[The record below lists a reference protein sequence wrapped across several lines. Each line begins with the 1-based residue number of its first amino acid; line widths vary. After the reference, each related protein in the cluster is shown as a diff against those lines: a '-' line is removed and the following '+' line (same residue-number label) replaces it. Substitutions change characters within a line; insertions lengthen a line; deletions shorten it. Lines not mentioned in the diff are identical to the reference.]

1 MRTMPSAVLPLPV
14 MPTMRPCVVRSDG
27 SRRKSSAPVF
37 PVAGSTAR
45 PRKRSDSVAGMRAI
59 LAPRYRR
66 GMDTNAHEPAIRV
79 SMLPRDTNG
88 HGTIFG
94 GILLAYIDQ
103 AGAIATRPFCNLVVT
118 VKMNEVVFHAPVYVG
133 DVVSFYAKVVK
144 IGTTSI
150 TVKVTVTA
158 ERWRE
163 WGNVVK
169 VTEAEVVYVN
179 VGDDRRPAPIPARP
193 AFEKA

>member
-1 MRTMPSAVLPLPV
+1 
-14 MPTMRPCVVRSDG
+14 
-27 SRRKSSAPVF
+27 
-37 PVAGSTAR
+37 
-45 PRKRSDSVAGMRAI
+45 
-59 LAPRYRR
+59 
-66 GMDTNAHEPAIRV
+66 MDTNAHEPAIRV

-94 GILLAYIDQ
+94 GVLLAYIDQ
-103 AGAIATRPFCNLVVT
+103 AGAIATRPYCNLVVT
-118 VKMNEVVFHAPVYVG
+118 IKMNEVVFHQPVYVG
-133 DVVSFYAKVVK
+133 DVVSFYAKVTR

-163 WGNVVK
+163 SGNVVK

-179 VGDDRRPAPIPARP
+179 VGDDRRPTPIRKPLVEMA
-193 AFEKA
+193 

>member
-1 MRTMPSAVLPLPV
+1 
-14 MPTMRPCVVRSDG
+14 
-27 SRRKSSAPVF
+27 
-37 PVAGSTAR
+37 
-45 PRKRSDSVAGMRAI
+45 
-59 LAPRYRR
+59 
-66 GMDTNAHEPAIRV
+66 MDTSAHEPAIRV

-94 GILLAYIDQ
+94 GVLLAYIDQ

-118 VKMNEVVFHAPVYVG
+118 VKMNEVVFHHPVYVG

-144 IGTTSI
+144 TGRTSI

-179 VGDDRRPAPIPARP
+179 VGDDRRPTPIVAKPVV
-193 AFEKA
+193 EKA

>member
-1 MRTMPSAVLPLPV
+1 
-14 MPTMRPCVVRSDG
+14 
-27 SRRKSSAPVF
+27 
-37 PVAGSTAR
+37 
-45 PRKRSDSVAGMRAI
+45 
-59 LAPRYRR
+59 
-66 GMDTNAHEPAIRV
+66 MDTNAHEPAIRV

-94 GILLAYIDQ
+94 GVLLAYIDQ
-103 AGAIATRPFCNLVVT
+103 AGAIATRAASNLVVT

-133 DVVSFYAKVVK
+133 DVVSFYAKVVR

-158 ERWRE
+158 ERWKE
-163 WGNVVK
+163 PGNVVK

-179 VGDDRRPAPIPARP
+179 IGADGRPLPIQPKPAGER
-193 AFEKA
+193 A

>member
-1 MRTMPSAVLPLPV
+1 
-14 MPTMRPCVVRSDG
+14 
-27 SRRKSSAPVF
+27 
-37 PVAGSTAR
+37 
-45 PRKRSDSVAGMRAI
+45 
-59 LAPRYRR
+59 
-66 GMDTNAHEPAIRV
+66 MDTNAHEPAIRV

-94 GILLAYIDQ
+94 GVLLAYIDQ
-103 AGAIATRPFCNLVVT
+103 AGAIATRPYCNLVVT
-118 VKMNEVVFHAPVYVG
+118 IKMNEVVFHQPVYVG
-133 DVVSFYAKVVK
+133 DVVSFYAKVTR

-163 WGNVVK
+163 SGNVVK

-179 VGDDRRPAPIPARP
+179 VGEDRRPTPIRKTAPVETA
-193 AFEKA
+193 

>member
-1 MRTMPSAVLPLPV
+1 
-14 MPTMRPCVVRSDG
+14 
-27 SRRKSSAPVF
+27 
-37 PVAGSTAR
+37 
-45 PRKRSDSVAGMRAI
+45 
-59 LAPRYRR
+59 
-66 GMDTNAHEPAIRV
+66 
-79 SMLPRDTNG
+79 MLPRDTNA

-94 GILLAYIDQ
+94 GVLLAYIDQ
-103 AGAIATRPFCNLVVT
+103 AGAVATRPYCDLVVT

-158 ERWRE
+158 ERWKE
-163 WGNVVK
+163 PGNVVK

-179 VGDDRRPAPIPARP
+179 VGEDGRPVPIRKPASG
-193 AFEKA
+193 AWA